1 MIFSLYSL
9 LTTILWSSLLFITIF
24 SCRRSIIFIR
34 NFGISSLLII
44 FIACI
49 IRLLIPLEF
58 SFTQEIPV
66 PKLLNSICTIAQIT
80 PIPKSK
86 ISLASILLM
95 VWVVVAIGLF
105 IRVAI
110 IYTLYMKKLSKLP
123 SNATQQM
130 NEVAAQVF
138 LQKDRTKLK
147 IILHPQ
153 ISVPMICGFH
163 KGTIL
168 LPFIEY
174 TDQELNFILKH
185 EYTHFKNKDA
195 YVRLMV
201 DLFCAC
207 FWWNPFVYFIKLDLD
222 NILEM
227 KCDRGVIEGRSKEEI
242 VFYSEMLM
250 KFLEQRTSKKTP
262 FITSEFSNDNAM
274 IQRFKLLF
282 EPMNI
287 KKQRHLSVFI
297 GVVLWGILLFS
308 YMFVFQSQYI
318 PDTKNESTNEFLTI
332 EKNFDGTF
340 NAKIYANGEET
351 MFIIS
356 EEEKNRMEV
365 NGINI
370 KFKNTQE
377 DIQ

>member
-49 IRLLIPLEF
+49 VRLLIPLEF

-80 PIPKSK
+80 PIPRSE
-86 ISLASILLM
+86 ISMDLILIGL
-95 VWVVVAIGLF
+95 WIVVATGLF

-110 IYTLYMKKLSKLP
+110 IYILYMKKLSKLP
-123 SNATQQM
+123 SNGTQQI
-130 NEVAAQVF
+130 NRIAAEVF
-138 LQKDRTKLK
+138 LQKDRNKLK

-242 VFYSEMLM
+242 VFYSAMLM
-250 KFLEQRTSKKTP
+250 KFLERRTSKKTP

-282 EPMNI
+282 EPINI
-287 KKQRHLSVFI
+287 KKQRYLSVFI

-318 PDTKNESTNEFLTI
+318 LDLQHGDTNEAINMEKNTNGTYTLTTFVSGI
-332 EKNFDGTF
+332 EKQFTV
-340 NAKIYANGEET
+340 
-351 MFIIS
+351 S
-356 EEEKNRMEV
+356 EEEKKSMEDS
-365 NGINI
+365 
-370 KFKNTQE
+370 K
-377 DIQ
+377 